1 MMLDTQT
8 LIMYAYNQVNSEHCE
23 ANINQKY
30 LYHIKEKLYT
40 ETSWGARLAGGPI
53 ALISK

>member
-1 MMLDTQT
+1 MLDTQT

-23 ANINQKY
+23 ANINHTCIT
-30 LYHIKEKLYT
+30 LEKSFALRHLGVLVLL
-40 ETSWGARLAGGPI
+40 GAI